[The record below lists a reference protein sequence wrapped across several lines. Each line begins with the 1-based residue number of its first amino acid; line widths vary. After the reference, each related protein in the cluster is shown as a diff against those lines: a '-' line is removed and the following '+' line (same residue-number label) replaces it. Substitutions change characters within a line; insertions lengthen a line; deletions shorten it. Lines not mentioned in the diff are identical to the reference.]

1 MGLQAIEP
9 ALRLGF
15 SCERESA
22 PISLS
27 PIYTQPGCGTVE
39 GSRAT
44 SSILARAPVALGVC
58 VLWLLIGV
66 AEDKGLCS
74 ESSFRA
80 QALVVST
87 ETARKIIEPSANR
100 DKSLLVSQVVE
111 TTVVEQK
118 QILERGREQIDIQR
132 FDAPQGKAANPGA
145 GAKAGA
151 STREQEWFARA
162 LTSWLRGELDEVRS
176 AAESAAEAE
185 RIKQKQWLDQERE
198 RADTLARELTS
209 LRVEL
214 AAARDAGAKPRKPP
228 RRRSSKGRR
237 SSRNEAAQIPLR
249 VRLPL
254 SRLTSPPR
262 GTQARKPRK
271 LPRRRSSKGKRSS
284 RNGAAQI
291 RLRVRLPLSRL
302 TSPPRG
308 TLGAKAAQAAEAE
321 IKQREALEQERGRAD
336 TLAREVTSLQAD
348 LAAARDAGAK
358 AAQAAEAEIKQ
369 REALEQER
377 GRADTLAREVT
388 SLQADLA
395 AARDAGAKAAQAAEA
410 EIKQRQALEQERGR
424 ADTLARE
431 VTSLQADL
439 AAARDVSANAA
450 QAAEAEIKQRQ
461 ALEQERGRADTAQ
474 AAEAEIKQREALE
487 QERGRADT
495 LAREVTSLRAELDAA
510 QNAGPKATQAAEAEI
525 KQKQALEQER
535 GRADTLAREV
545 TSLQADLAAARDAG
559 ANATQAAEA
568 EIKQK
573 QALEQGLK
581 QERDKAAALASELTS
596 LRGELDTARAAAVRV
611 AEAAKV
617 KQQQAFGK
625 ERAKTETLARE
636 LASARKEAEERS
648 ALLASAHAEAL
659 QATENNSANAAKREQ
674 ALASERDRA
683 DALVRELTSVRNEL
697 EAGKKQIA
705 ALNAILALHPREP
718 TADNLQARMAEPSSG
733 TMEGEGR
740 SQEQISGE
748 AVVWTSERSSAAELA
763 RPEAQAR
770 STASEAALDLG
781 PKVATVTERSTS
793 ASAVTHSPMDEQR
806 LLARANA
813 LLRQADI
820 SGARPLLEHALE
832 RGSAR
837 AAFMLAETYD
847 ARVLQSWRARGISGD
862 FTKARELYERA
873 QAGGIED
880 AKQRIEAL
888 K

>member
-27 PIYTQPGCGTVE
+27 PIYALPGCGTVE

-66 AEDKGLCS
+66 AGDKGLCS

-87 ETARKIIEPSANR
+87 ETARKIEPSANR

-132 FDAPQGKAANPGA
+132 FDAPQGKAATPA
-145 GAKAGA
+145 PERKQALQQ
-151 STREQEWFARA
+151 EQEWFARA
-162 LTSWLRGELDEVRS
+162 LTSSLRGELDEVRS

-214 AAARDAGAKPRKPP
+214 AAALDA
-228 RRRSSKGRR
+228 
-237 SSRNEAAQIPLR
+237 
-249 VRLPL
+249 
-254 SRLTSPPR
+254 
-262 GTQARKPRK
+262 
-271 LPRRRSSKGKRSS
+271 
-284 RNGAAQI
+284 
-291 RLRVRLPLSRL
+291 
-302 TSPPRG
+302 
-308 TLGAKAAQAAEAE
+308 GAKAAQAAEAE
-321 IKQREALEQERGRAD
+321 IKQKQALEQERGRAD
-336 TLAREVTSLQAD
+336 TLAREVTSLRAD

-395 AARDAGAKAAQAAEA
+395 AARDAGA
-410 EIKQRQALEQERGR
+410 
-424 ADTLARE
+424 
-431 VTSLQADL
+431 
-439 AAARDVSANAA
+439 NA
-450 QAAEAEIKQRQ
+450 
-461 ALEQERGRADTAQ
+461 TQ

-510 QNAGPKATQAAEAEI
+510 QNAGLKATQVAEAEI